1 MPPKAKFTKEEIIGA
16 GLAILRE
23 RDISAVTARE
33 IGNYLGSS
41 ARPIFTV
48 FDNMGEVLNGIEAKA
63 REIYSEYVEQGLQ
76 QTPAFK
82 GVGQSY
88 IQFAINEPKLFQLL
102 FMRKTSGKV
111 VKGLAKTDK

>member
-1 MPPKAKFTKEEIIGA
+1 MLSKDYSKPLP
-16 GLAILRE
+16 LR
-23 RDISAVTARE
+23 A
-33 IGNYLGSS
+33 L
-41 ARPIFTV
+41 
-48 FDNMGEVLNGIEAKA
+48 
-63 REIYSEYVEQGLQ
+63 
-76 QTPAFK
+76 TPAFK